1 MKKTLFTA
9 TALALLSGPALAE
22 GSGNVNE
29 GGVYPFLS
37 GVKKDCV
44 VWAIVPFGC
53 HEGFDYEEPG
63 GPVLVIEEEPEEE
76 LIEDAAEV
84 EAS

>member
-1 MKKTLFTA
+1 MKRILTA
-9 TALALLSGPALAE
+9 TALTLFAAPVLAE
-22 GSGNVNE
+22 SSGNIND

-53 HEGFDYEEPG
+53 HEGFEYEEPG
-63 GPVLVIEEEPEEE
+63 GPEPREVVEEETDEPEKVF
-76 LIEDAAEV
+76 IEG
-84 EAS
+84 